1 MEGGSMT
8 RLARKM
14 LMSAVIQYL
23 ENLDDGELS
32 EVAGTAQRMESTVR
46 VLGPALSATDHKL
59 PDAAAAVPIP
69 DPETVN

>member
-1 MEGGSMT
+1 MT

-32 EVAGTAQRMESTVR
+32 EVASTAQRMESTVR
-46 VLGPALSATDHKL
+46 VLGPALSSTDHEL
-59 PDAAAAVPIP
+59 PDDVAPIVPIP

>member
-32 EVAGTAQRMESTVR
+32 EVAGTATT
-46 VLGPALSATDHKL
+46 L
-59 PDAAAAVPIP
+59 
-69 DPETVN
+69 